1 MKTSNILLVCW
12 SVSCMLLMSTSAV
25 EATPAISQ
33 ADIEQAIIDLQAG
46 SDLARADLVCNLIE
60 LGTRRADE
68 VAKIQSLDSLIRLGA
83 AVLKTRDRS
92 IDTNAKVGIWPTFD
106 ALAHGAKFPI
116 FVGTDPASITDA
128 NLRRAYEGAL
138 TRHKETLARF
148 STEKQKDEA
157 ASEALAACKRLLTEM
172 NTPKAEEQVRRS
184 LAKLAD
190 DPWLAARVTTAL
202 YPPAESKTEEAQ
214 PTPHGRDTSPLNP
227 PPLIQPP
234 TIKKATETKLTA
246 STPSEEPTSS
256 TSWSII
262 GVFIVAATG
271 LLWLLVK
278 KRK

>member
-1 MKTSNILLVCW
+1 
-12 SVSCMLLMSTSAV
+12 MLLMSTSAV

-60 LGTRRADE
+60 LGNRRADE

-106 ALAHGAKFPI
+106 ALAHRAKFPI
-116 FVGTDPASITDA
+116 FAGTDPASITDA

-157 ASEALAACKRLLTEM
+157 ASEAIAACKRLLTEM

-190 DPWLAARVTTAL
+190 DPWLAARVTTEL
-202 YPPAESKTEEAQ
+202 
-214 PTPHGRDTSPLNP
+214 
-227 PPLIQPP
+227 
-234 TIKKATETKLTA
+234 
-246 STPSEEPTSS
+246 
-256 TSWSII
+256 
-262 GVFIVAATG
+262 
-271 LLWLLVK
+271 
-278 KRK
+278 